1 MAGTDGT
8 RASWE
13 GGPAIVLVE
22 PQLGENIGMASRA
35 MLNCGLTDMRVV
47 NPRQPFPN
55 DYAMAAAVG
64 SDRVL
69 TSAGVFGSVRDAVTD
84 LQHVF
89 AATAR
94 PRDMVKPV
102 VTPREAARL
111 MREAAARGERCGI
124 LFGRERTGLHNDE
137 LMLAQTIVTAP
148 LNPAYSSLNIAQ
160 AVLLLAWEHLM
171 AADATPVRELP
182 LGGNRL
188 ANGEELAN
196 FFDHLARDLD
206 EVEFFRAEHMRPVMW
221 QNLRN
226 IFLRAELTEQ
236 EVRTLHGALARLS
249 GRRQGRQN

>member
-8 RASWE
+8 RTSWE

-69 TSAGVFGSVRDAVTD
+69 TSAGVFGSVREAITD

-124 LFGRERTGLHNDE
+124 
-137 LMLAQTIVTAP
+137 
-148 LNPAYSSLNIAQ
+148 
-160 AVLLLAWEHLM
+160 HLM